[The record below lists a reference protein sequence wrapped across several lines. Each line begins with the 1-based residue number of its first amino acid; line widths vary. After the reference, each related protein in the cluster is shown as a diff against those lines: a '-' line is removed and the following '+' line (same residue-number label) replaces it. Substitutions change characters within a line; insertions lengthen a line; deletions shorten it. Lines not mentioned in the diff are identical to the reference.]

1 MSFDEG
7 DMIAVTAF
15 SQNEQW
21 WTGLLLDDERQHD
34 CKCFWLANIHETQH
48 VHMHDSGWKKIPLSD
63 VPCMPANGLF
73 RRDLIKL
80 P

>member
-15 SQNEQW
+15 SPKEHW
-21 WTGLLLDDERQHD
+21 WTGLLLDDERQNN
-34 CKCFWLANIHETQH
+34 WWE
-48 VHMHDSGWKKIPLSD
+48 KIPVSD
-63 VPCMPANGLF
+63 VPYLPGNGLF
-73 RRDLIKL
+73 RRDLIQL